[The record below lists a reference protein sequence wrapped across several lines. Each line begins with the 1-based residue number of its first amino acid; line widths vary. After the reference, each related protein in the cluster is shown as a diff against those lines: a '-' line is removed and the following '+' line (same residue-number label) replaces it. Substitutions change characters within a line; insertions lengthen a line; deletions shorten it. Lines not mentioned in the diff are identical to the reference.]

1 MKYENDVKL
10 SLYEYCQF
18 YGAAIRLESLI
29 YDLKKL
35 ANGDSSGT
43 IIMKNDINDLVEKY
57 EYKGAEEEEEECPFQ

>member
-29 YDLKKL
+29 YDLKRL
-35 ANGDSSGT
+35 SSNSSGL
-43 IIMKNDINDLVEKY
+43 IMPKEINDLVEKY
-57 EYKGAEEEEEECPFQ
+57 EYKEDEEEEECPFQ